1 LRALGLSNRTQA
13 GILGQKLGL
22 SETSVYLK

>member
-1 LRALGLSNRTQA
+1 LSNRTQA

-22 SETSVYLK
+22 AESLNAGFQL